1 MDIFR
6 TVIFIVIILFSLH
19 LRASVLS
26 CIQLFAT
33 PWTATRQA
41 PLPQKIYF
49 QIPSNEALHR
59 TALQHGSWIFPE

>member
-6 TVIFIVIILFSLH
+6 TVIVIILFSLH
-19 LRASVLS
+19 LRVSVLG

-33 PWTATRQA
+33 PWTATHQA

-49 QIPSNEALHR
+49 QTPSNEALHR
-59 TALQHGSWIFPE
+59 TALLHGSWIFPE